1 MTERSRVQYGTTRIP
16 YAILRSSKRK
26 TVSIA
31 IDADRSVVVTAPKD
45 TPIERLDRVVHAK
58 ASWITERTRRI
69 SSLPPPPPSKEFVSG
84 ESFAYLGRCYRL
96 KVQQG
101 AEPSVRLVRGWLVV
115 SSHDDVR
122 AALVGWYRHHAAE
135 RLPERV
141 AEWANKIGVTE
152 PEVVVRE
159 QRKRWASCDKS
170 GVLRFNW
177 RIIQAPM
184 RLVDYVVAHEL
195 VHLIHADHTAAF
207 WRRLGRVMPDY
218 EERRAKLREAGR
230 AAEW

>member
-1 MTERSRVQYGTTRIP
+1 MTERSWVQYGTTRIS

-31 IDADRSVVVTAPKD
+31 IDADRGVVVTAPKD

-58 ASWITERTRRI
+58 AAWITERTRRI
-69 SSLPPPPPSKEFVSG
+69 SSLPPPPLSKEFVSG
-84 ESFAYLGRCYRL
+84 ESFAYLGRGYRL

-101 AEPSVRLVRGWLVV
+101 AEPSVRLARGWLVV

-122 AALVGWYRHHAAE
+122 AALIGWYRQHAAE
-135 RLPERV
+135 RLPERA
-141 AEWANKIGVTE
+141 AEWADKIGVPE

-170 GVLRFNW
+170 GVLRVNW